1 MAVYCVFSMT
11 WGLSYLFVMQHLMD
25 ALASALYNGSA
36 MSRWVVL
43 YFMEIYVLMIA
54 CPGIII
60 HYYPR
65 FGWVWLLILID
76 HIHAP
81 ITHRQTSKQIA
92 KVRLSRFFSSLYA
105 VLKRTSRA
113 ALQFYPESPDQ
124 AILISSCAAAA
135 GFAGGLVVDYPNS
148 TKAKKH
154 YLVLSFDKTY
164 KAPKGRVVDAGGGRN
179 NFVQVLP
186 SCGKRPSRKVHKSSG
201 RDWVIQKKM
210 RCRRQGK
217 TVRPDTKY
225 TGRKRKDKF

>member
-1 MAVYCVFSMT
+1 
-11 WGLSYLFVMQHLMD
+11 
-25 ALASALYNGSA
+25 
-36 MSRWVVL
+36 
-43 YFMEIYVLMIA
+43 MIG
-54 CPGIII
+54 CPDIII
-60 HYYPR
+60 DYYR
-65 FGWVWLLILID
+65 CFGWALLLISID
-76 HIHAP
+76 HIRAP
-81 ITHRQTSKQIA
+81 ITHWQTSEQVA
-92 KVRLSRFFSSLYA
+92 KIRLSRFFSSLYA
-105 VLKRTSRA
+105 VLKRNSRA

-164 KAPKGRVVDAGGGRN
+164 KAPKGRVEDERVLEAGRGRN

-186 SCGKRPSRKVHKSSG
+186 SSRERPSRKAHKSSG
-201 RDWVIQKKM
+201 RDWVIQKKS